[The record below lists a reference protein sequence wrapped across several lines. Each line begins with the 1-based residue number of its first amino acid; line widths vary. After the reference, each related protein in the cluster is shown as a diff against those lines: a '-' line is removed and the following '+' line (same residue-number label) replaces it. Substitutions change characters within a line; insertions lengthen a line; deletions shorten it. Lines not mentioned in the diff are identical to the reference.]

1 MKYTKRATV
10 TLKEAG
16 LKHTSIAYGN
26 FGRNYAD
33 LETTKSP
40 KRYYDHV
47 MIQYLYYNKPQ
58 GALAVSDQEQSDSMT
73 LYSFVTLHNRRVIL
87 QKGEGYDRYRR
98 ML

>member
-1 MKYTKRATV
+1 MRYTRRATV

-16 LKHTSIAYGN
+16 LKHTFTAYGN
-26 FGRNYAD
+26 SRNYAD
-33 LETTKSP
+33 LETTGSP

-47 MIQYLYYNKPQ
+47 VMQYLYYNKSQ
-58 GALAVSDQEQSDSMT
+58 DALAISYEEQSDSKT

-87 QKGEGYDRYRR
+87 QKGEGYDRYHR